1 VPILNEINGLTHY
14 PDLLDIS
21 TERAVMQRIL
31 CDVTYRAQV
40 HTLGYARLN
49 PIKLRLELHII
60 FSEYPVVLS
69 VGQDF
74 HLT

>member
-1 VPILNEINGLTHY
+1 
-14 PDLLDIS
+14 
-21 TERAVMQRIL
+21 MQRIL
-31 CDVTYRAQV
+31 CDAAYRAQV